1 MKRFCIWLCVFIVLL
16 MLTAPVLAQDDDSPP
31 EPTLIEETV
40 VTDAAEVEAP
50 AADIDTAESEV
61 PDDDTGAAEEDVS
74 IDDNETVLDWLRLAF
89 ENDLHWYIFAILAL
103 FLAGN
108 LIPPDEMQ
116 RRREQARQTETPADD
131 VLYAIL
137 EGIQMLRNNATAPT
151 TRDALEGISATEGK
165 APYPSYDAAPP
176 FVVDSIDVHVDTHKP
191 PDPTTTAG

>member
-1 MKRFCIWLCVFIVLL
+1 MKLRIWLCVVILL
-16 MLTAPVLAQDDDSPP
+16 LILTAPLFAQGDDSPP

-40 VTDAAEVEAP
+40 VTDVAEVEAP
-50 AADIDTAESEV
+50 AAVPTEAVIAEAP
-61 PDDDTGAAEEDVS
+61 PDDTDTVEVAVPP
-74 IDDNETVLDWLRLAF
+74 DDSETALDWLRLAF

-137 EGIQMLRNNATAPT
+137 EGVQMLRGNANANPTDDAPLL
-151 TRDALEGISATEGK
+151 AESA
-165 APYPSYDAAPP
+165 SP

-191 PDPTTTAG
+191 PDTTTAAG